1 MTDAVSDDT
10 RPDPIAEAVRM
21 IEEGMLAD
29 HPGPVML
36 VDGEGIVRAR
46 NVPALPYAFKLRA
59 GERSPGP
66 RQALQAAGRT
76 GRRDDVPL
84 APYVGFDGERHERGA
99 ANALLCGC
107 EPPMPRE
114 KVDQRD
120 AGVAGGRYANAAKR
134 CRPDA
139 EECARQV
146 AYTRDD
152 VDAAREEGR

>member
-1 MTDAVSDDT
+1 MRRDACRDLDAWGRDADVVIATSCAGIGTDWS
-10 RPDPIAEAVRM
+10 IAFRESF
-21 IEEGMLAD
+21 L
-29 HPGPVML
+29 
-36 VDGEGIVRAR
+36 
-46 NVPALPYAFKLRA
+46 KLRA

-107 EPPMPRE
+107 APPMPRE

-152 VDAAREEGR
+152 VDAAHRTATTPSRV